1 MTGQGYQQDG
11 PQATDGAAVSTRF
24 LVEGM
29 TCEHCVRSVTEEVS
43 SIEGVSAVDVDLHAG
58 DVSTVTVSSAAPVD
72 AQRVRQAVEEAGYSL
87 ATAS

>member
-43 SIEGVSAVDVDLHAG
+43 SIEGVSAVDVDLRAG

-72 AQRVRQAVEEAGYSL
+72 PDRVREAVEEAGYSL
-87 ATAS
+87 AAAS